1 MENKNNVPPSPPP
14 AVCSLCYDT
23 PAPQMERGSASASFR
38 PTQHV
43 LGPPTKSECSLHVSD
58 LRLDSCVSV
67 PLSFAN
73 KTNLRLILSSSPSK
87 ISDNHSGP
95 NWAWK
100 NRGAGILIRTI
111 CGGGSRA
118 S

>member
-1 MENKNNVPPSPPP
+1 
-14 AVCSLCYDT
+14 
-23 PAPQMERGSASASFR
+23 MERGSASASFQ

-58 LRLDSCVSV
+58 IRLDSCVSV

-100 NRGAGILIRTI
+100 DRGAGILIRTI